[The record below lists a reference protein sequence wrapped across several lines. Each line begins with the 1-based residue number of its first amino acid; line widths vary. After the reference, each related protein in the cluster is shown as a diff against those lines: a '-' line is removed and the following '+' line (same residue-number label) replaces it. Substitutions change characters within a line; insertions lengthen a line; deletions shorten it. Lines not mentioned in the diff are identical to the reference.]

1 MSEPKKL
8 YRSNSKMIAGICA
21 GIAEYFEVDPTI
33 IRIVY
38 AILTVFTLFSGI
50 IRKSVT
56 VSDALSVRNTIA
68 GRITKL

>member
-50 IRKSVT
+50 IVYLILWIIIPKQPE
-56 VSDALSVRNTIA
+56 A
-68 GRITKL
+68 

>member
-50 IRKSVT
+50 IVYLILWIIIPKHPE
-56 VSDALSVRNTIA
+56 A
-68 GRITKL
+68 

>member
-50 IRKSVT
+50 IVYLILWIIVPKQPEV
-56 VSDALSVRNTIA
+56 
-68 GRITKL
+68 